1 MNGPQNK
8 SLEVDISI
16 FVRFHHLIML
26 KLHLIKIRLGLIII
40 TFGRWRTPMPVT
52 CSVGSKGRRR
62 RIAPSCKLAKRGTTE
77 RERERER
84 EGRKGKGSR
93 EKLGLESLDGGGG
106 ERARK
111 LECVGSGLPSAVSV
125 SVLSGGGGQIYVSTV
140 E

>member
-1 MNGPQNK
+1 
-8 SLEVDISI
+8 
-16 FVRFHHLIML
+16 ML
-26 KLHLIKIRLGLIII
+26 GARDVAVALPRAVNLLKEE
-40 TFGRWRTPMPVT
+40 
-52 CSVGSKGRRR
+52 RR
-62 RIAPSCKLAKRGTTE
+62 

-84 EGRKGKGSR
+84 KGPR